1 MSFNGITV
9 IGINPKDGIGS
20 IMEYILG
27 VFFFAKQHNLEYI
40 HTDLEYIHHNKNN
53 DSDWLDYWNNY
64 IKNIFLPGVKS
75 LSDCKYSTLKK
86 ISIRSIQSDHE
97 DQVIYQIRP
106 DWLKWHLDQ
115 QLNKQTDLRQLIV
128 SNYKSK
134 TILSDFK
141 EGINIAV
148 HVRRFMPT
156 DCDRGAWREY
166 YMPGNSASIFFINII
181 KNLIYLLPNAHIH
194 IYSQGETN
202 MFEEFLQIK
211 GNVYLYVDN
220 SAEHD
225 LAHLAHA
232 DILVMSKGSF
242 SRLANIYSDGI
253 KLIRGEPTTKLSPNS
268 LYILKNGELSVK
280 QASLILETVL

>member
-75 LSDCKYSTLKK
+75 LSDCKYITLKK

-148 HVRRFMPT
+148 HVRRFMPA

-181 KNLIYLLPNAHIH
+181 KNLISLLPNAHIH

-268 LYILKNGELSVK
+268 LYIPKNGELSVK